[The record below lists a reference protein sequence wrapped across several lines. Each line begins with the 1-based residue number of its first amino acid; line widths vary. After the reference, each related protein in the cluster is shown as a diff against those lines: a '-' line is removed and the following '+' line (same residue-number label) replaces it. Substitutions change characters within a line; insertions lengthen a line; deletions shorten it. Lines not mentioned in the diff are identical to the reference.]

1 MANLNL
7 TLATGDYD
15 HLRDFTSGE
24 IRADGIDITH
34 LKLHVLEIF
43 HRMTNYR
50 EFDVSEMS
58 MGRYVALTAQDD
70 PRFVA
75 IPVFP
80 SRVFRLSAFYVR
92 SDGSVQRP
100 EDLKGKRVG
109 VPEWAQTATIYGRG
123 WLSDYVGVD
132 LKSIT
137 WIQAGQDEPGRAEPV
152 SLDLPSGI
160 KVQPVRDRSLNEMLL
175 AGDIDAMIVAAPPA
189 AFREG
194 NPKVKR
200 LLDNPRAAEEKYWD
214 DTGIFPIMHTVVM
227 QRPIAE
233 ANPWAPLS
241 LFKAFVKAKD
251 NALERAS
258 SFGGSIYPLPMH
270 GYFAAAAEKRLGKDF
285 WPYGLEPNRRTLD
298 AFLKFARDQGVCS
311 RLLKPEELFPASVAH
326 QFRM

>member
-1 MANLNL
+1 MANIHL

-24 IRADGIDITH
+24 IKADGIDITH

-43 HRMTNYR
+43 HRMTSYR

-58 MGRYVALTAQDD
+58 MGRYVSLTSQNDN
-70 PRFVA
+70 RFVA

-92 SDGSVQRP
+92 TDGAVQKP
-100 EDLKGKRVG
+100 EDLKGKRIG

-137 WIQAGQDEPGRAEPV
+137 WIQAGQDDAGRDEPV
-152 SLDLPSGI
+152 ALDLPKGI
-160 KVQPVRDRSLNEMLL
+160 VIERVKDRSLNDMLL
-175 AGDIDAMIVAAPPA
+175 SGDIDAMIVAYPPL
-189 AFREG
+189 AFRQG
-194 NPKVKR
+194 NSKVKR
-200 LLDNPRAAEEKYWD
+200 LLADPRAAEVKYWD

-227 QRPIAE
+227 KREVAD
-233 ANPWAPLS
+233 ANPWAALS
-241 LFKAFVKAKD
+241 LYKAFDRAKD
-251 NALERAS
+251 NSLERAA

-270 GYFAAAAEKRLGKDF
+270 GYFANEAKKRLGDDF
-285 WPYGLEPNRRTLD
+285 WPYGLEANRTTLE
-298 AFLKFARDQGVCS
+298 AFLKFARDQGVCH
-311 RLLKPEELFPASVAH
+311 RKVAAEELFPASVAN
-326 QFRM
+326 QFKV

>member
-1 MANLNL
+1 MANLHL

-43 HRMTNYR
+43 HRMTSYR

-58 MGRYVALTAQDD
+58 MGRYVGLTSQND
-70 PRFVA
+70 PNFVA

-92 SDGSVQRP
+92 SDGPVQKP
-100 EDLKGKRVG
+100 EDLKGKRIG

-132 LKSIT
+132 LKT
-137 WIQAGQDEPGRAEPV
+137 VRWVQAGQDDAGRDEPV
-152 SLDLPSGI
+152 KLDLPDGI
-160 KVQPVRDRSLNEMLL
+160 KIERVKDRSLNDMLL
-175 AGDIDAMIVAAPPA
+175 AGDIDAMVVAVPPL

-200 LLDNPRAAEEKYWD
+200 LLADPRAAEEKYWD

-227 QRPIAE
+227 RREIAD
-233 ANPWAPLS
+233 ANPWAALS
-241 LFKAFVKAKD
+241 LFKAFVRAKD

-270 GYFAAAAEKRLGKDF
+270 GYFAAQAQKRLGNDF
-285 WPYGLEPNRRTLD
+285 WPYGLEPNRRTLE
-298 AFLKFARDQGVCS
+298 AFLKFARDQGVCH
-311 RLLKPEELFPASVAH
+311 RLLKPEELFPPSVAN
-326 QFRM
+326 QFKV

>member
-1 MANLNL
+1 MPNLHL

-24 IRADGIDITH
+24 VRADGIDITH

-58 MGRYVALTAQDD
+58 MGRYVSLTSQNDQ
-70 PRFVA
+70 RFVA

-92 SDGSVQRP
+92 SDGSVQKP
-100 EDLKGKRVG
+100 QDLKGKRIG

-132 LKSIT
+132 LKSVK
-137 WIQAGQDEPGRAEPV
+137 WVQAGQDDAGRDEPV
-152 SLDLPSGI
+152 ALDLPKGI
-160 KVQPVRDRSLNEMLL
+160 EIERVKDRSLNDMLL
-175 AGDIDAMIVAAPPA
+175 TGDIDAMIVAYPPL
-189 AFREG
+189 AFRQG

-200 LLDNPRAAEEKYWD
+200 LLDDPRAAEVKYWD
-214 DTGIFPIMHTVVM
+214 DTSIFPIMHTVVM
-227 QRPIAE
+227 KREVAE
-233 ANPWAPLS
+233 ANPWAALS
-241 LFKAFVKAKD
+241 LYKAFDKAKD
-251 NALERAS
+251 NSLERAA

-270 GYFAAAAEKRLGKDF
+270 GYFANEAKKRLGDDF
-285 WPYGLEPNRRTLD
+285 WPYGLEANRTTLT
-298 AFLKFARDQGVCS
+298 AFLKFARDQGVCH
-311 RLLKPEELFPASVAH
+311 RLVAPEELFPASVAN
-326 QFRM
+326 QFKM

>member
-1 MANLNL
+1 MANLHL

-24 IRADGIDITH
+24 IRAEGIDITH

-43 HRMTNYR
+43 HRMTNYG

-92 SDGSVQRP
+92 ADGEVQKP

-109 VPEWAQTATIYGRG
+109 VPEWTQTATIYGRG

-132 LKSIT
+132 LTSIR
-137 WIQAGQDEPGRAEPV
+137 WVQAGQDEAGRAEPV
-152 SLDLPSGI
+152 SLDLPEGL
-160 KVQPVRDRSLNEMLL
+160 KVEPVRDRSLNDMLL
-175 AGDIDAMIVAAPPA
+175 AGGIDAMIVAAPPL
-189 AFREG
+189 AFRQG

-200 LLDNPRAAEEKYWD
+200 LLDDPRAAEEKYWD

-227 QRPIAE
+227 KRPIAE

-241 LFKAFVKAKD
+241 LYKAFTQAKD
-251 NALERAS
+251 NALERAA

-270 GYFAAAAEKRLGKDF
+270 GYFAAGAQKRLGKDF
-285 WPYGLEPNRRTLD
+285 WPYGLEPNRRTLE
-298 AFLKFARDQGVCS
+298 AFLKFARDQGVC
-311 RLLKPEELFPASVAH
+311 RRPLKAEELFPASVAH
-326 QFRM
+326 QYRV